1 MSVPLPLPV
10 LDESQE
16 LKQKQYRLA
25 ADEQQAC
32 GRYSYTASC
41 RELNRV
47 ESVSERRSCSAE
59 HLLLCSQ

>member
-32 GRYSYTASC
+32 GRYSDSYTASC

-47 ESVSERRSCSAE
+47 ESSRVGI
-59 HLLLCSQ
+59 